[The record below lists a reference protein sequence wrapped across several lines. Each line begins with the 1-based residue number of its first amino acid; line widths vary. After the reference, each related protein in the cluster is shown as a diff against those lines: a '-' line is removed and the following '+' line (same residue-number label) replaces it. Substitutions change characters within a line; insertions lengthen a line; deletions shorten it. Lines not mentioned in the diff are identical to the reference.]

1 MQMLVMCLLDKRD
14 RILYGMV
21 WLGQVHFLSYGWFYQ
36 GKKGM
41 NGFDSHEVRVQEKET
56 VPKKI

>member
-1 MQMLVMCLLDKRD
+1 
-14 RILYGMV
+14 MV
-21 WLGQVHFLSYGWFYQ
+21 WLGQVHFLSHGWFYQ